1 MHDDFPSPAI
11 WFTHRISYGETDTM
25 GVLYYAEYLHI
36 FERAR
41 SEFIRACGM
50 SYRDVEEK
58 DIILPVREAQC
69 RYRSPARYD
78 DLVQVHTAIS
88 EWGRASMRFVYEMWN
103 EDKTR
108 LLATGSTQHALVN
121 RQGRPV
127 AVPDWL
133 RDLLGNLKERRPDSR
148 TPKKPRTSRLFLW
161 HWKNFSQHFLLFSAV
176 CPSARHGRDA
186 EDSYRARIF
195 RLPGRCLSPFLHK
208 QPSILSFRA
217 QMSS

>member
-1 MHDDFPSPAI
+1 MHDNFPSPAI

-133 RDLLGNLKERRPDSR
+133 RDLLGNLK
-148 TPKKPRTSRLFLW
+148 
-161 HWKNFSQHFLLFSAV
+161 
-176 CPSARHGRDA
+176 
-186 EDSYRARIF
+186 
-195 RLPGRCLSPFLHK
+195 
-208 QPSILSFRA
+208 
-217 QMSS
+217 

>member
-88 EWGRASMRFVYEMWN
+88 IRDVERGQDAPAGHGQHPARPGEPSGPSCGRAG
-103 EDKTR
+103 
-108 LLATGSTQHALVN
+108 LA
-121 RQGRPV
+121 
-127 AVPDWL
+127 
-133 RDLLGNLKERRPDSR
+133 
-148 TPKKPRTSRLFLW
+148 
-161 HWKNFSQHFLLFSAV
+161 
-176 CPSARHGRDA
+176 ARSSG
-186 EDSYRARIF
+186 
-195 RLPGRCLSPFLHK
+195 
-208 QPSILSFRA
+208 QPEIA
-217 QMSS
+217 AA

>member
-1 MHDDFPSPAI
+1 MLREEFGRFEAHGGPFGDQVFLVRLPRPAAGQRQGGQQHGAQRQTREPLPHTQRSFLMHDDFPSPAI

-133 RDLLGNLKERRPDSR
+133 HDLLGNLK
-148 TPKKPRTSRLFLW
+148 
-161 HWKNFSQHFLLFSAV
+161 
-176 CPSARHGRDA
+176 
-186 EDSYRARIF
+186 
-195 RLPGRCLSPFLHK
+195 
-208 QPSILSFRA
+208 
-217 QMSS
+217 

>member
-1 MHDDFPSPAI
+1 M
-11 WFTHRISYGETDTM
+11 
-25 GVLYYAEYLHI
+25 
-36 FERAR
+36 
-41 SEFIRACGM
+41 C
-50 SYRDVEEK
+50 YRDVEEK

-108 LLATGSTQHALVN
+108 VLATGSTQHALVN

-133 RDLLGNLKERRPDSR
+133 HDLLGNLK
-148 TPKKPRTSRLFLW
+148 
-161 HWKNFSQHFLLFSAV
+161 
-176 CPSARHGRDA
+176 
-186 EDSYRARIF
+186 
-195 RLPGRCLSPFLHK
+195 
-208 QPSILSFRA
+208 
-217 QMSS
+217 

>member
-88 EWGRASMRFVYEMWN
+88 QWGRASMRFVYEMWN

-108 LLATGSTQHALVN
+108 LLGTAGGRAGLAARASGQPELGTAGPPPAKKAGDTPAFFMASEKFFTIFFVIFRLAPALSCGGDRKGV
-121 RQGRPV
+121 R
-127 AVPDWL
+127 
-133 RDLLGNLKERRPDSR
+133 
-148 TPKKPRTSRLFLW
+148 
-161 HWKNFSQHFLLFSAV
+161 
-176 CPSARHGRDA
+176 
-186 EDSYRARIF
+186 RARIF
-195 RLPGRCLSPFLHK
+195 GLPGWPPSPSLHR
-208 QPSILSFRA
+208 QPSILAFRA